1 MPVSAHPAF
10 PVIVS
15 LWFAALFGIGSMVL
29 PLEMFERFAVS
40 SGLADAYAAAQP
52 PLGAT
57 ARIVIA
63 VAGAAIGALAGLFVA
78 RKVTAANAPRAT
90 TRRAAALRPEA
101 DFETETVKR
110 PISAHEELGE
120 GGLDAEE
127 DEAPLRREG
136 GLGRR
141 RALAVTDESAPSD
154 FLSFAP
160 LPGQFGR
167 AEDEPL
173 DLIAFD
179 DGEVPIEETPPAD
192 TEHAEFGTS
201 SLSAAPQAPPAAAF
215 AGAPVKFAPAPF
227 TRRAEPVEFEPEAAA
242 FAVVQDEPAEAIQP
256 LAERALGQLR
266 MVELVERFA
275 LALQKHREMPAS
287 ATAEPTFVE
296 PEIVDDEEAFAV
308 PFAAFSAPAEPEA
321 PPVHTVPAALRP
333 IGFEDDEEEAESLP
347 DLDLTAALS
356 QSRAAFAEPAPVLTA
371 ADERVEPE
379 DEFEEEADAGYTSL
393 LAMKSPFG
401 TPRESIRIDDEPE
414 DEGEEP
420 VVMFPGQAV
429 RRAAPAGDGPARD
442 VLAASLSAGPRP
454 FDAPLAR
461 AEQAAAHASAP
472 QFSASRADPGETER
486 ALREALEKLQRM
498 SGAA

>member
-29 PLEMFERFAVS
+29 PLEMFERFAIS
-40 SGLADAYAAAQP
+40 SGLADVYAAAQP

-63 VAGAAIGALAGLFVA
+63 MAGAAIGALAGLFVA

-90 TRRAAALRPEA
+90 TRRAAAMRAEA
-101 DFETETVKR
+101 GPDTVKR

-120 GGLDAEE
+120 GGLDADE
-127 DEAPLRREG
+127 DEMPLRREG

-160 LPGQFGR
+160 LPGR
-167 AEDEPL
+167 MPSEADEPL

-179 DGEVPIEETPPAD
+179 AAEPVVGEEDAPV
-192 TEHAEFGTS
+192 EHADFGSS
-201 SLSAAPQAPPAAAF
+201 SLSAPPPPAEPEEGIDRPSAEF
-215 AGAPVKFAPAPF
+215 EPAPF
-227 TRRAEPVEFEPEAAA
+227 ARRAEPEAEVAAIEADGAEP
-242 FAVVQDEPAEAIQP
+242 VTP
-256 LAERALGQLR
+256 LAERALGQLG

-275 LALQKHREMPAS
+275 LALQHHRETPAP
-287 ATAEPTFVE
+287 ATAEPAFAA
-296 PEIVDDEEAFAV
+296 PEVAAGDEEDAFAL
-308 PFAAFSAPAEPEA
+308 PFAAFAAPAEAEV
-321 PPVHTVPAALRP
+321 PPVFTVPAALRP
-333 IGFEDDEEEAESLP
+333 FGFEDEDEEADSLP

-356 QSRAAFAEPAPVLTA
+356 QSRMAFAEPAPVLA
-371 ADERVEPE
+371 AVDEPE
-379 DEFEEEADAGYTSL
+379 DEFQEEAEAGYTSL

-401 TPRESIRIDDEPE
+401 APREPIRIEDEPE

-420 VVMFPGQAV
+420 VVVFPGQAV
-429 RRAAPAGDGPARD
+429 RRATPAGDGPARD

-472 QFSASRADPGETER
+472 HFSAVRGDPGETER

>member
-10 PVIVS
+10 PIIVS

-29 PLEMFERFAVS
+29 PLEMFERFTVS
-40 SGLADAYAAAQP
+40 SGLADAYDAAQP

-78 RKVTAANAPRAT
+78 RRVTAANAPRAT
-90 TRRAAALRPEA
+90 TRRAAAMRQEA
-101 DFETETVKR
+101 DFDAETVKR

-160 LPGQFGR
+160 LPGR
-167 AEDEPL
+167 MPSEADEPL

-179 DGEVPIEETPPAD
+179 AGEPVADEEDVSVEQAD
-192 TEHAEFGTS
+192 FGSS
-201 SLSAAPQAPPAAAF
+201 SLSAPPSPAESVEAIDSS
-215 AGAPVKFAPAPF
+215 PVEFEPAPF
-227 TRRAEPVEFEPEAAA
+227 TRRVEPEAEVAAIETDAAEPV
-242 FAVVQDEPAEAIQP
+242 VP
-256 LAERALGQLR
+256 LAERALGQLG

-275 LALQKHREMPAS
+275 LALQQHRETPAP
-287 ATAEPTFVE
+287 AMAEPAFAA
-296 PEIVDDEEAFAV
+296 PEGAADAEEDAFAV
-308 PFAAFSAPAEPEA
+308 PFAAFAAPAETDV

-333 IGFEDDEEEAESLP
+333 FGFEDEEDEAESLP

-356 QSRAAFAEPAPVLTA
+356 QSRAPFAEPASVLA
-371 ADERVEPE
+371 EADEPAEPE
-379 DEFEEEADAGYTSL
+379 DEFEEEAEAGYTSL

-401 TPRESIRIDDEPE
+401 APRESIRIDDEPE

-420 VVMFPGQAV
+420 VVVFPGQAV

-472 QFSASRADPGETER
+472 HFSATRADPGETER